1 MNRGFL
7 QRDAFGLAAGLI
19 LAVALLAALG
29 AVVWQKHSWA
39 QDRLAEVEPRY
50 ARLAGLEA
58 NRAELDV
65 TLAATQASLARS
77 VYGPGQ
83 DASRAG
89 NDAQQR
95 ARDVFTKAGL
105 DVVSTQVLPID
116 KQEERFDRIPIVVR
130 LEGDVVALQSAMTVL
145 PTLTPF
151 LFVEGMSVQAM
162 GAVKPDAPQR
172 LSAQFNLFV
181 LRQRS

>member
-1 MNRGFL
+1 MNKML
-7 QRDAFGLAAGLI
+7 QRDAVGLAAGLV
-19 LAVALLAALG
+19 LMGAVLLGFG
-29 AVVWQKHSWA
+29 AVVWQRHSWA
-39 QDRLAEVEPRY
+39 QDRLTEVEPRY
-50 ARLAGLEA
+50 ARLAGLDA
-58 NRAELDV
+58 SRAQLDAA
-65 TLAATQASLARS
+65 LASTQASVARH

-105 DVVSTQVLPID
+105 DVVSTQVLPA

-130 LEGDVVALQSAMTVL
+130 LEGEVVALQSAMVVL
-145 PTLTPF
+145 PSLSPS
-151 LFVEGMSVQAM
+151 LFVGGMSIQAT
-162 GAVKPDAPQR
+162 GVVKPEVPQR
-172 LSAQFNLFV
+172 LSVQFDFFV

>member
-1 MNRGFL
+1 MNKLL
-7 QRDAFGLAAGLI
+7 QRDAVGLAAGLI
-19 LAVALLAALG
+19 LVAVVLLGLAAL
-29 AVVWQKHSWA
+29 VWQKHSWA
-39 QDRLAEVEPRY
+39 QDRLAEIEPRY

-58 NRAELDV
+58 SRAQLDA
-65 TLAATQASLARS
+65 TLTSTQASVARH
-77 VYGPGQ
+77 VYGAGQ

-105 DVVSTQVLPID
+105 DVVSTQVLPA

-130 LEGDVVALQSAMTVL
+130 LEGEVVALQSAMTVL
-145 PTLTPF
+145 PTLSPS
-151 LFVEGMSVQAM
+151 LFVSGMSMQAT
-162 GAVKPDAPQR
+162 GIVKPEVPQR
-172 LSAQFNLFV
+172 LSVEFNLFV